1 MVARTL
7 VDLDTV
13 SSVVLKIAVGT
24 LAALSAL
31 VSGDLAR
38 GVVVVA
44 TRVVAQIVA
53 VGYFRWRAT

>member
-13 SSVVLKIAVGT
+13 SSVVLQIAVGT
-24 LAALSAL
+24 LAALNAL